1 MCGLVSIV
9 AGASGLA
16 VTEGL
21 EAGEDGG
28 GCLLGVQG
36 GLSILDGKDFK
47 KGEAALVTL
56 SVNNFS
62 IIFQDGSVNL
72 GAVGLLKV
80 SFRSSTVYVVC

>member
-28 GCLLGVQG
+28 GFLLGVQG
-36 GLSILDGKDFK
+36 ELNVLDVKGFK
-47 KGEAALVTL
+47 EGEAALVTF
-56 SVNNFS
+56 SINNFS

-80 SFRSSTVYVVC
+80 SFRASTV